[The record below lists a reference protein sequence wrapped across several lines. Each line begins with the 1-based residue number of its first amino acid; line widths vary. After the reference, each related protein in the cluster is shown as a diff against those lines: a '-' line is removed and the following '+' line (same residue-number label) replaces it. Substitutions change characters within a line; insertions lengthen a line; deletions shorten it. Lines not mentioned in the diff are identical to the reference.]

1 MIRTNPKLLTII
13 DNWLQNR
20 PEEIGHRSFAA
31 GERLVFQDEQIRFVY
46 IMQSGLAK
54 CFITEENGRDY
65 ILEFFGEG
73 EIMGELEL
81 ITGKG
86 SLSNVAAITDLTA
99 YRVRASF
106 FTEELAGNRELGQ
119 LIMEQLAIRL
129 ERTAMRASYQQIYPL
144 EYNLLRL
151 LHLSSEQEL
160 QLSKQDIADYL
171 AISTRSLNRALKE
184 LRTRNIINPDSFNT
198 IISKEQLAQVLHEFD
213 RLI

>member
-1 MIRTNPKLLTII
+1 MFHHGR
-13 DNWLQNR
+13 
-20 PEEIGHRSFAA
+20 
-31 GERLVFQDEQIRFVY
+31 
-46 IMQSGLAK
+46 
-54 CFITEENGRDY
+54 NGRDY

-106 FTEELAGNRELGQ
+106 FTEELTGNRELAQ

-129 ERTAMRASYQQIYPL
+129 EQTAMRASYQQIYPL

-151 LHLSSEQEL
+151 LYLSSEQEL

-198 IISKEQLAQVLHEFD
+198 IISKEQLAQVLQEFD